1 MSQSQGLKLVA
12 LHEFLVKQA
21 WVNFKLKTSSNRTNK
36 DLTKQDDH
44 LINELYEHPAT
55 CMSVFRELPEIAKH
69 VIMRI
74 LFINQP
80 IARQVC
86 NFCFIHNQ

>member
-1 MSQSQGLKLVA
+1 MSQSGSQGLKLVA
-12 LHEFLVKQA
+12 LHEFLV
-21 WVNFKLKTSSNRTNK
+21 
-36 DLTKQDDH
+36 KQDDH

-80 IARQVC
+80 IARQVKFKI
-86 NFCFIHNQ
+86 NLKK